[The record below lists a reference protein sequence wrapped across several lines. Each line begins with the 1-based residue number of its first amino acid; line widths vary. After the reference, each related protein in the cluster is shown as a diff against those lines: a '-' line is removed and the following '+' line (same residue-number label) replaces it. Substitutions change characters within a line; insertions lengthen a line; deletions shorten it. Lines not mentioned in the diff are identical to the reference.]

1 MYIAEISTNFA
12 ASAMIPS
19 MDDLSPDTGYWQL
32 FGRTKSLPSN
42 SNEFKAFIEIWIPS
56 FSTEQL
62 TWQVYTYSVTLRLN
76 DVVHGKTDYEIQE
89 ML

>member
-19 MDDLSPDTGYWQL
+19 MDDLSPDNGYRQQL
-32 FGRTKSLPSN
+32 GRTKSLPSK
-42 SNEFKAFIEIWIPS
+42 SNEFRAFIKIWIPS

-62 TWQVYTYSVTLRLN
+62 TWQVCT
-76 DVVHGKTDYEIQE
+76 
-89 ML
+89 